1 MTDFGLVLNFTSEDD
16 LIEFLEDF
24 RSFKENKL
32 RKMLKKSFDARD
44 GKHIK
49 EIHKAA
55 KELHEANPLLTYR
68 QCFKL
73 MSKKPNENIEII

>member
-1 MTDFGLVLNFTSEDD
+1 
-16 LIEFLEDF
+16 
-24 RSFKENKL
+24 
-32 RKMLKKSFDARD
+32 MLKKSFDARD